1 MIRRVRRRLAHVLDR
16 RFFALHDRVAELST
30 RVDELVRSAAEGD
43 AELRRAI
50 DDMAPAL
57 RSAARDDAETR
68 RLLETISSRLTDEI
82 APALQI
88 MAGNDGE
95 NRRLLEA
102 ARCDPEYELAFTE
115 PEPLVTVVMPT
126 FGRAELLTTRALPSV
141 LAQSYERLQVLVIGD
156 ATDADTETAVR
167 EIDDPRVTFANLTQ
181 RYVHPDPH
189 RHWLAAATLARNE
202 GYRLAQGRWLVDVD
216 DDDAVPPDALECL
229 VEHARERMLETVQG
243 VIRHHWPDGHS
254 SAIVFGMGQSL
265 SLTGAVVHA
274 HLRFFT
280 REHVAAALGVG
291 GDVFRGERMLRAGV
305 RIGVLDRVTYEYYP
319 ASLWQPS

>member
-30 RVDELVRSAAEGD
+30 RVDELSRGAAERD
-43 AELRRAI
+43 AELRRA
-50 DDMAPAL
+50 MAPAL
-57 RSAARDDAETR
+57 RSAADYAETR
-68 RLLETISSRLTDEI
+68 RLLEAISSRLTDEI

-88 MAGNDGE
+88 MAGNDSE

-126 FGRAELLTTRALPSV
+126 YRRAELLSTRALPSV
-141 LAQSYERLQVLVIGD
+141 LAQNYERLQVLVMGD

-167 EIDDPRVTFANLTQ
+167 EIDDPRVTFTNLTQ
-181 RYVHPDPH
+181 RYFHPDPH

-216 DDDAVPPDALECL
+216 DDDALPSDAVECL
-229 VEHARERMLETVQG
+229 LEHARERTLETVQG
-243 VIRHHWPDGHS
+243 VIRHHWPDGHW
-254 SAIVFGMGQSL
+254 SAIVFSPERSL
-265 SLTGAVVHA
+265 SLTGALVHA
-274 HLRFFT
+274 HLRFFA
-280 REHVAAALGVG
+280 REHVAAAFGVG

-305 RIGVLDRVTYEYYP
+305 RIGALDRITYEYYP
-319 ASLWQPS
+319 ATLWQPP